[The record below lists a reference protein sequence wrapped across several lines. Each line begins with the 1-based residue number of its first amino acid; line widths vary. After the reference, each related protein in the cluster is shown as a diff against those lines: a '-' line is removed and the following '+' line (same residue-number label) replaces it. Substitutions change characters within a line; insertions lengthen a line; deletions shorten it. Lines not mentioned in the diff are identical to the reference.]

1 MAEAGKTYLDR
12 ISVSKEKKDQAELVQ
27 VAEDAGI
34 QVQADISSAKKAKR
48 EAEREL
54 AATETAQPFS
64 SEDYISAKRAVQNA
78 SEDLNDL
85 EALRAELFPSSG
97 N

>member
-1 MAEAGKTYLDR
+1 MAEPKTYLER

-54 AATETAQPFS
+54 ASAETRQPFDS
-64 SEDYISAKRAVQNA
+64 AEYVQAKRAVKEA
-78 SEDLNDL
+78 TEDLQDL
-85 EALRAELFPSSG
+85 EALRNDLFPSAG